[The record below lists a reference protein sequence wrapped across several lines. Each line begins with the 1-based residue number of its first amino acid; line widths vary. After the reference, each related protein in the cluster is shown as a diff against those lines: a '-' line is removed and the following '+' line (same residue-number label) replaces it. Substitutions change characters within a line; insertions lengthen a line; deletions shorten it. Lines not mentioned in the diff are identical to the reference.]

1 MKERRA
7 QRIERLLREMGGRA
21 RTGDLAARLREDEGN
36 DELSSGAI
44 YVAVN
49 NANRQAEA
57 SGERKRFHTYREGEQ
72 RGWIRLETGS
82 QYPRGSAAKSI
93 EESIYE
99 ANHKLDEQLR
109 QRLARMSWRT
119 FESNFLRAVLE
130 ALGFQ
135 DVVITQASRDG
146 GYDATAA
153 YRRGLVDAQA
163 LVSAKHW
170 ARPVS
175 VEEVRMMRGIKGPQ
189 DTAIIVTTSTF
200 TQDARNEAKPGQN
213 QRVVYLI
220 DGETLVRIC
229 KEHQIGVRYAQLP
242 QLSILAEEQFG
253 DARTENVGTD
263 EDEDE
268 DYYEEEEEEDDDEEE
283 EEEEDEA
290 EELAPAPR
298 LYASL
303 LGNEEKGLSVDEI
316 AKLLKLSPLTVR
328 NYLSVPERRKGLAD
342 RIREDPKLRERALK
356 YMLKRQAAALADDD
370 DADDEEEELEEEL
383 LEEDDDADDTD
394 DATEEAEDD
403 PYQRRH
409 LRETMLG
416 DSERGLSID
425 EIAKLLKLSPVTVR
439 AYLGDERRK
448 KDLADRIR
456 QDPKLRL
463 RALRLIE
470 RRRTQ

>member
-1 MKERRA
+1 
-7 QRIERLLREMGGRA
+7 MGGRA
-21 RTGDLAARLREDEGN
+21 RTSDLAAKLREDEGN
-36 DELSSGAI
+36 DDLQQGAI

-57 SGERKRFHTYREGEQ
+57 TGERKRFHTYREGEQ
-72 RGWIRLETGS
+72 RGWIRLELGS
-82 QYPRGSAAKSI
+82 QYARGSAAKSI

-99 ANHKLDEQLR
+99 ANRRLDEQLR
-109 QRLARMSWRT
+109 QRFARMSWRT

-130 ALGFQ
+130 KLGFQ

-170 ARPVS
+170 SRPVS

-229 KEHQIGVRYAQLP
+229 KENQIGVRREQLP
-242 QLSILAEEQFG
+242 ELFVLE
-253 DARTENVGTD
+253 
-263 EDEDE
+263 EDEFSNERTDKVGAENAAKVDDGGEDE
-268 DYYEEEEEEDDDEEE
+268 EYEDDEENEDGE
-283 EEEEDEA
+283 EVGEEDA

-298 LYASL
+298 LYASM
-303 LGNEEKGLSVDEI
+303 LGNDERGLSVDEI

-328 NYLSVPERRKGLAD
+328 SYLSVPKRRKDLAD
-342 RIREDPKLRERALK
+342 RIRDDPKLRARALK
-356 YMLKRQAAALADDD
+356 YLLKRQAAALEEV
-370 DADDEEEELEEEL
+370 ADDEEDEEL
-383 LEEDDDADDTD
+383 LEDELEEAEDDAV
-394 DATEEAEDD
+394 DATEETEDD

-409 LRETMLG
+409 LREAMLG

-425 EIAKLLKLSPVTVR
+425 DIAKLLKLSPVTVR
-439 AYLGDERRK
+439 VYLGDDRR

-456 QDPKLRL
+456 QDPKLRQ